1 MTTLHLIYGPQ
12 GAGKSTR
19 AAELARLHHAL
30 PLAIDD
36 WMGQLYGPDLPQPM
50 DLAWVMARVQ
60 RCESRIWHTAEA
72 ALRAGCAVVLDLGFM
87 KRAQRAAA
95 AARAGAADRPVQWHF
110 VDAPL
115 ALRRERV
122 ARRNTQRGATFAFE
136 VTPAMFDFME
146 SQYEPPSAEERARA
160 IVLESSS

>member
-1 MTTLHLIYGPQ
+1 MSTLHLIYGPQ
-12 GAGKSTR
+12 GAGKSTL
-19 AAELARLHHAL
+19 AAELARIHHAL

-36 WMGQLYGPDLPQPM
+36 WMGQLFGPDLPQPM

-95 AARAGAADRPVQWHF
+95 ASRAHAAGLDVQWHF

-115 ALRRERV
+115 AVRRKRV
-122 ARRNTQRGATFAFE
+122 TLRNTQRGATFAFE

-146 SQYEPPSAEERARA
+146 SQYEPPMADERARA
-160 IVLESSS
+160 IVLESAA